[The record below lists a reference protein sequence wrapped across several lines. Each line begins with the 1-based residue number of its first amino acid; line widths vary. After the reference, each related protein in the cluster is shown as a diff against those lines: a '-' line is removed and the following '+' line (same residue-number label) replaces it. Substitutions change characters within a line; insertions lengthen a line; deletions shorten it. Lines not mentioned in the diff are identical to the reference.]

1 MGKLPAALQKYKFKK
16 GGKRAK
22 KAGRKSKPGTKGKK

>member
-22 KAGRKSKPGTKGKK
+22 SAGRKGKGGKKK